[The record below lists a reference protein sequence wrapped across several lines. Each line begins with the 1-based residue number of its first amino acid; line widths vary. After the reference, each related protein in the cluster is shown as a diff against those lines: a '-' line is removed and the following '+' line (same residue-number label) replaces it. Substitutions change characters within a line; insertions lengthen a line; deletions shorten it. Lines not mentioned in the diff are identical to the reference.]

1 MAAKNTLSNLFSNIQ
16 NAEFRNKKECLVIPS
31 SKLIVEILHTLKKN
45 NYVGEFEIIN
55 DGLGGKIRI
64 QLIGKIN
71 RCSSV
76 SPRFAIAVNKYA
88 NWERR
93 FLPAVGLGILI
104 ISTPKGVMTHSDAQK
119 LNIGGRLLGYAY

>member
-71 RCSSV
+71 RCNSV

-119 LNIGGRLLGYAY
+119 LNIGGRLLGYAS

>member
-71 RCSSV
+71 RCRSV